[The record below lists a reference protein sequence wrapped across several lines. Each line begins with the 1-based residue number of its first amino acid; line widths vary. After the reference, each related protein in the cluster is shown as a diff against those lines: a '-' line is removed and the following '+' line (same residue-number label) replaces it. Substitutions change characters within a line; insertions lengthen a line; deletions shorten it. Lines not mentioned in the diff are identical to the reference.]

1 MNAADKKIFSHRD
14 SMNTVSFSF
23 LFAAMLLATLGV
35 KLWLSARQLRHVAQH
50 RDHVPAQFAQKIP
63 LAAHQKAADYTIAK
77 TQFNMILLVVNTAV
91 LVGFTLLGG
100 LQWLS
105 EQISYLA
112 GDGMLYQ
119 LGLIVAVM
127 LISSVIDLPF
137 DYYKQFTLEEKFGF
151 NKMKPALFFT
161 DLIKNTVVSALIG
174 LPLIWVILSVME
186 KAGDLWW
193 LYAWGIW
200 CVFQI
205 FMLAFYQSVIAPLFN
220 KFTPLEDTSLQ
231 TRIEGLMQRVGFASK
246 GLFVMD
252 GSRRS
257 AHGNAYFSGFG
268 AAKRIVFFDT
278 LLARLAP
285 SEIEA
290 VLAHELGH
298 FKLRHVIQRI
308 AIVFALSLG
317 FLALLGYLKNQLWF
331 YQGLGVTPMLNAS
344 NDAMV
349 LILFMLSLPVF
360 TFLLSPLTSIRS
372 RKQEFE
378 ADAFAAQHSNAQDL
392 ISALVKLYEDNAS
405 TLTPDPLHSAFYDS
419 HPPAS
424 LRVQRLLTQ

>member
-1 MNAADKKIFSHRD
+1 
-14 SMNTVSFSF
+14 MNTVSFSF

-112 GDGMLYQ
+112 GDGMVYQ

-331 YQGLGVTPMLNAS
+331 YQGLGVNPMLNAS

-378 ADAFAAQHSNAQDL
+378 ADAFAAKHSNAQDL

-424 LRVQRLLTQ
+424 IRVQRLLTQ

>member
-1 MNAADKKIFSHRD
+1 
-14 SMNTVSFSF
+14 
-23 LFAAMLLATLGV
+23 
-35 KLWLSARQLRHVAQH
+35 
-50 RDHVPAQFAQKIP
+50 
-63 LAAHQKAADYTIAK
+63 
-77 TQFNMILLVVNTAV
+77 VVNTAV

-105 EQISYLA
+105 EQISTLA
-112 GDGMLYQ
+112 GDGMVYQ
-119 LGLIVAVM
+119 IGLIVAVM

-151 NKMKPALFFT
+151 NKMKPSLFFT

-220 KFTPLEDTSLQ
+220 KFTPLEDASLQ

-424 LRVQRLLTQ
+424 IRVQRLLTQ